1 MIAGPVK
8 KVVRKRFVVENP
20 NYFLLAVGRLVQL
33 DIHPNSRNPNVAI
46 FLDRKDPHRIEG
58 YVFRTERMDVVEID
72 ACKL

>member
-1 MIAGPVK
+1 MSCARLGIFKRRATIQ
-8 KVVRKRFVVENP
+8 VVHVFLPVVE
-20 NYFLLAVGRLVQL
+20 RLIQL

-46 FLDRKDPHRIEG
+46 FLDRKDPQRIEG

>member
-1 MIAGPVK
+1 MQ
-8 KVVRKRFVVENP
+8 VVHPFFP
-20 NYFLLAVGRLVQL
+20 AVRGLIQH

-46 FLDRKDPHRIEG
+46 FLDRKDPQPIEG